1 MDGLD
6 GLNDRLGGGL
16 ERRNRNKRNKEI
28 EKPKKRIRKLSTL
41 SLRSRS
47 DNSSDSESRDS
58 QGQSDTDSDMDDSV
72 FKDDSS
78 TDKDHQ
84 PIRIDHSKHN
94 GYGHMTNG
102 HSEHNNHGEHIH
114 HIMSNGKKEHEQMS
128 KMSSKNREIFEKLD
142 KLVKQPGIKDFVFGQ
157 SLSELELNED
167 NMEEIIS
174 RCRHLQVE
182 TIRFT
187 RWRQMDMLEDFIKSQ
202 NGSFEAK

>member
-1 MDGLD
+1 MV
-6 GLNDRLGGGL
+6 
-16 ERRNRNKRNKEI
+16 KYI
-28 EKPKKRIRKLSTL
+28 F
-41 SLRSRS
+41 RSRS

-102 HSEHNNHGEHIH
+102 HSEHNNHGEHNH
-114 HIMSNGKKEHEQMS
+114 HIMSNGKKEHEQLS

-142 KLVKQPGIKDFVFGQ
+142 KLVKQPGISKF
-157 SLSELELNED
+157 
-167 NMEEIIS
+167 
-174 RCRHLQVE
+174 
-182 TIRFT
+182 
-187 RWRQMDMLEDFIKSQ
+187 
-202 NGSFEAK
+202 